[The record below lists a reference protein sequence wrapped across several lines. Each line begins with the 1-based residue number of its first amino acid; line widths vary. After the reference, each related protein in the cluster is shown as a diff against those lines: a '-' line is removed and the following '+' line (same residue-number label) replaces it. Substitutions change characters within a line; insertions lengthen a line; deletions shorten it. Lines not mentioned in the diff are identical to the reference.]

1 MKNYTK
7 HSNISRRRF
16 ALLAG
21 TAGSAPLALM
31 GAEPLT
37 AQLVAQRIQSELGGD
52 WPSTGTDGFK
62 AGDPSTVVKGIA
74 TTSMAT
80 LDVLKQ
86 AVKTKANLILTYEPT
101 FYGRQDAQPRPAPTQ
116 GRGPTG
122 FGPDDPVLKAKQEF
136 IQKNGLVVFRLRDH
150 WQTRKENDMLT
161 ALAGALGWAKRQVKE
176 GDALYEIPSA
186 TAENIVAIISERL
199 KLRAGLRAVGDR
211 KTTVRRVLLQPGAMT
226 TATMWSRYSEVDMI
240 VAGEV
245 REWENTHYAADMF
258 TAGEKR
264 VLVTVGRVVSEEP
277 GMRACADWLKTV
289 VKGVPA
295 SWIDAGDPY
304 WRPA

>member
-1 MKNYTK
+1 MRNG
-7 HSNISRRRF
+7 NISRRTF

-21 TAGSAPLALM
+21 TAVTGPLALM

-37 AQLVAQRIQSELGGD
+37 AQLVAERVQSELGGE
-52 WPSTGTDGFK
+52 WPAAGPDGFK
-62 AGDPSTVVKGIA
+62 AGQPSTVAKGIA

-80 LDVLKQ
+80 LGVLKQ
-86 AVKTKANLILTYEPT
+86 AVKTNANLILTYEPT
-101 FYGRQDAQPRPAPTQ
+101 FYGRQDAQPRPAAAA
-116 GRGPTG
+116 GRGPIG

-136 IQKNGLVVFRLRDH
+136 IEKNHLVVFRLRDH
-150 WQTRKENDMLT
+150 WQARKENDMLT
-161 ALAGALGWAKRQVKE
+161 AFAGALGWSKRQVKE
-176 GDALYEIPSA
+176 GDALYEIAPASA
-186 TAENIVAIISERL
+186 EDIVAMIHERL

-211 KTTVRRVLLQPGAMT
+211 KAIVRRVLLQPGAMT

-245 REWENTHYAADMF
+245 REWENTHYAADLF
-258 TAGEKR
+258 TAGEKHA
-264 VLVTVGRVVSEEP
+264 LVTVGRVVSEEP
-277 GMRACADWLKTV
+277 GMRACAEWLKSV
-289 VKGVPA
+289 VKGVSV

>member
-1 MKNYTK
+1 M
-7 HSNISRRRF
+7 
-16 ALLAG
+16 
-21 TAGSAPLALM
+21 
-31 GAEPLT
+31 
-37 AQLVAQRIQSELGGD
+37 
-52 WPSTGTDGFK
+52 
-62 AGDPSTVVKGIA
+62 VKGIA
-74 TTSMAT
+74 TTAMAT

-86 AVKTKANLILTYEPT
+86 AVQANANLILTYEPT
-101 FYGRQDAQPRPAPTQ
+101 FYGRQDAQPRPAAAP

-122 FGPDDPVLKAKQEF
+122 FGPEDPVLKAKQEF

-150 WQTRKENDMLT
+150 WLARKENEMIT
-161 ALAGALGWAKRQVKE
+161 AFAAALGWEKRRVKE

-186 TAENIVAIISERL
+186 PAESIAGMIRERL

-211 KTTVRRVLLQPGAMT
+211 KATIRRVLLQPGSMST
-226 TATMWSRYSEVDMI
+226 GVMWSRYGEVDMI

-264 VLVTVGRVVSEEP
+264 ALITVGRVVSEEP
-277 GMRACADWLKTV
+277 GMRACAEWVKKV
-289 VKGVPA
+289 VKEVPT

>member
-1 MKNYTK
+1 M
-7 HSNISRRRF
+7 
-16 ALLAG
+16 
-21 TAGSAPLALM
+21 
-31 GAEPLT
+31 AE
-37 AQLVAQRIQSELGGD
+37 RIQSELGGD
-52 WPSTGTDGFK
+52 WPAAGPDGFK
-62 AGDPSTVVKGIA
+62 AGQPSAVVKGIA

-86 AVKTKANLILTYEPT
+86 AVKANANLILTYEPT
-101 FYGRQDAQPRPAPTQ
+101 FYGRQDAQPRPEGAP
-116 GRGPTG
+116 GRGPAG
-122 FGPDDPVLKAKQEF
+122 FGADDPVLKAKQEF
-136 IQKNGLVVFRLRDH
+136 IEKNHLVVFRLRDH
-150 WQTRKENDMLT
+150 WQARKENDMLT
-161 ALAGALGWAKRQVKE
+161 AFAGALGWAKRQVKT
-176 GDALYEIPSA
+176 GDALYEVPPAS
-186 TAENIVAIISERL
+186 AENIVAMIRERL

-211 KTTVRRVLLQPGAMT
+211 KATVRRVLLQPGAMT

-289 VKGVPA
+289 VKGVPV

-304 WRPA
+304 WRPS